1 MNDNFDAKLNLYM
14 RAERAMLT
22 LTLREKVRQMV
33 YITCALLALLTTL
46 ILLNIGAFYTLLTYL
61 SPQLSAFTLAGLN
74 LLLILIMLMLASKKK
89 NTAEVEALSDIRDF
103 AKTQVMT
110 ELQAST
116 QNIVDMSQSIKH
128 VADDVNAV
136 LSGEAFGLQ
145 GLISMLHRVV
155 KPKQN

>member
-1 MNDNFDAKLNLYM
+1 MNSNFDAKLNLYV

-22 LTLREKVRQMV
+22 LTLREKKRQMV

-61 SPQLSAFTLAGLN
+61 SPQLSAFALAGLN
-74 LLLILIMLMLASKKK
+74 LLIILIMLILAGKKK
-89 NTAEVEALSDIRDF
+89 NTAEIEALSDIRDF
-103 AKTQVMT
+103 AKTEVIT
-110 ELQAST
+110 ELQVST

-136 LSGEAFGLQ
+136 LSGEMFGLQ
-145 GLISMLHRVV
+145 GLISMLHHIV
-155 KPKQN
+155 KSKKS